1 MPRVSGYKKQVETN
15 PLEPVR
21 SGVQQDTQ
29 ALRAAI
35 SANQPDGSAAEAQKA
50 ITQGGIRRQA
60 NAVEIQKAGNKLTE
74 MQGMQGVQ
82 LQEQSARLTTMAGRT
97 AAQAIQSSSEILA
110 AMGARLTKIQDD
122 RDTAD
127 MFNAVEEWRGYA
139 NKYWNDP
146 ESGVKATRKM
156 NNASGVYEETRGY
169 MNELETR
176 VGKKLRTDDMK
187 MKFKSAIMG
196 HRESAERD
204 ASVWESK
211 QMEAYTAQTTELTIN
226 NCIASAAE
234 NPTRENFNANFNTA
248 QEALLKSIDGADDT
262 TKALYADTLKSQF
275 HVAIITSQAN
285 KDPLK
290 AEKYFNEVRNEI
302 LPEARAKLEPEIF
315 KAALYSKAKN
325 LYISVGGDYNRAAKY
340 IAETIPDGEQ
350 KQFRAE
356 FASYWSQMND
366 ISEMKYKETNDKLST
381 VYLKQDN
388 LKGVDLK
395 QLVETGSL
403 DANSAVRWQNIIE
416 SDRDRIVAR
425 MERDAARSDR
435 IEEKKFRE
443 EYKHAVPI
451 EKQYLESEYYY
462 GMPKATLNKNYN
474 DAAKRAGKGEL
485 SLMEVVSLVNTGQI
499 IPAQADM
506 LQATVGAIAE
516 KNGRIYQDAR
526 SRGKRYIDS
535 IINKLNI
542 SEDIKN
548 EIRINY
554 DLVTVSGTYAP
565 EDLNVIA
572 ARTIKDR
579 LDQDDI
585 KKRSIFWIKN
595 NSFGFDTDVNDL
607 LEDGLNEIAAKAGTK
622 KEVAITAPVE
632 TKVPVKSRQ
641 KELNDTLGI
650 IE

>member
-290 AEKYFNEVRNEI
+290 AEQYYNAVRDEI
-302 LPEARAKLEPEIF
+302 LPEVRAKLEPEI
-315 KAALYSKAKN
+315 SKAVMV
-325 LYISVGGDYNRAAKY
+325 I
-340 IAETIPDGEQ
+340 
-350 KQFRAE
+350 
-356 FASYWSQMND
+356 
-366 ISEMKYKETNDKLST
+366 
-381 VYLKQDN
+381 
-388 LKGVDLK
+388 KG
-395 QLVETGSL
+395 Q
-403 DANSAVRWQNIIE
+403 
-416 SDRDRIVAR
+416 
-425 MERDAARSDR
+425 
-435 IEEKKFRE
+435 
-443 EYKHAVPI
+443 
-451 EKQYLESEYYY
+451 
-462 GMPKATLNKNYN
+462 
-474 DAAKRAGKGEL
+474 
-485 SLMEVVSLVNTGQI
+485 
-499 IPAQADM
+499 
-506 LQATVGAIAE
+506 AIAE
-516 KNGRIYQDAR
+516 GMLTKYGSDNLAAAQGEIRDNYSGTEEEKYLSAVNSRFTDEVQAKRVLETKQYDAMV
-526 SRGKRYIDS
+526 GKIRRKSGGHQALKKEIDS
-535 IINKLNI
+535 LNGIDEVTRFGLYDLLDREFKVGSFSGGGSAGSLGKTDPAAYYAIWDMIDNKTLLDKAPDWKTFRALFKNKLSVTKMEEFGKMVYKNTDGGDAADPAI
-542 SEDIKN
+542 KLQSASIFNKYLNQEKIADPQVRARAIDRYNYEADAAEKAAAKKGMNLTYEDRVAIMGK
-548 EIRINY
+548 
-554 DLVTVSGTYAP
+554 VVAP
-565 EDLNVIA
+565 EVVGKTQTWYGRPTD
-572 ARTIKDR
+572 RT
-579 LDQDDI
+579 
-585 KKRSIFWIKN
+585 KRRFEIPPEAEFRDGLWYFPDPGSGKWVPL
-595 NSFGFDTDVNDL
+595 SFGD
-607 LEDGLNEIAAKAGTK
+607 E
-622 KEVAITAPVE
+622 
-632 TKVPVKSRQ
+632 
-641 KELNDTLGI
+641 
-650 IE
+650 